1 MVTWTSA
8 DVLNFKYKDLKI
20 FMLKLGSELQK
31 LIKLI
36 PIRSEDVNKMQTKFP
51 LFLQSLIHRGKGV
64 VLIFHHA

>member
-1 MVTWTSA
+1 
-8 DVLNFKYKDLKI
+8 
-20 FMLKLGSELQK
+20 MLKLGSELQK

-64 VLIFHHA
+64 VLIFHHD